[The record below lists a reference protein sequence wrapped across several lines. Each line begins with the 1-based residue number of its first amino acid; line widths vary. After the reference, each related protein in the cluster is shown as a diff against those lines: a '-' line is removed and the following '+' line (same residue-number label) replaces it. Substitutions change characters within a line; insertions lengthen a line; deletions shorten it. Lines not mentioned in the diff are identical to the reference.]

1 MVGRT
6 SPTGRAQ
13 VVTAPALLN
22 VKAGRMSF
30 KLVNNGTVAYD
41 RIVVGSDGDEVARS
55 KLVHP
60 SHSAHC

>member
-1 MVGRT
+1 M
-6 SPTGRAQ
+6 
-13 VVTAPALLN
+13 APALLN

-41 RIVVGSDGDEVARS
+41 RIVIGSDGDEVARS